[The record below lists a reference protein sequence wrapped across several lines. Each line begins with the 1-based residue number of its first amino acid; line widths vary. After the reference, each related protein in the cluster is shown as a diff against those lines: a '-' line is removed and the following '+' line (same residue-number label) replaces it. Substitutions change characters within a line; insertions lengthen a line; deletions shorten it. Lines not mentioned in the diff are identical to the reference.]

1 MKKSTLPNSESLY
14 SSQTLL
20 EIKDS
25 LDYLNWSLQ
34 NIKEDDIERLKNML
48 FFVEKLSKDLNESK
62 AHLKSAIIMEIS
74 KNN

>member
-25 LDYLNWSLQ
+25 LNYLNWSLK

-48 FFVEKLSKDLNESK
+48 FFVEQLSKDLNESK